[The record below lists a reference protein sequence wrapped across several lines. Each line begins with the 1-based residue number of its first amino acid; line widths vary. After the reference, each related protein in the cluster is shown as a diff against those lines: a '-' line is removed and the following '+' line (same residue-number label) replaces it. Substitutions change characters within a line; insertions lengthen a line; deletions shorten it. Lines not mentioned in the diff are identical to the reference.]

1 MVPAPVLRL
10 SVLRLSVLRRSLL
23 GLWVA
28 STAWAYVPTVTAI
41 LRHMLSGREEQRL
54 SSARVDGTLI
64 LFGGAANEAGAPGEV
79 QSDARISLRLPG
91 RCRLDGSAADG
102 GKLAVV
108 DVNGQQRT
116 EGPAVVAL
124 GRGLSE
130 VCALFG
136 ARSAGDG
143 PAALDAHLKAR
154 GVDVQRTS
162 LARFGGQVAYVV
174 GGTKDT
180 DSQFWVFKD
189 SFLPARMRWTEA
201 GIQWDVRFVDYNSP
215 AGDWFPRV
223 VEVARNG
230 DRQAR
235 FTTLSGDPRAT
246 LPDRLF

>member
-1 MVPAPVLRL
+1 MVPAPVPRLPALRL
-10 SVLRLSVLRRSLL
+10 SLL
-23 GLWVA
+23 GLCAA
-28 STAWAYVPTVTAI
+28 SAAWAYVPTVGAI

-64 LFGGAANEAGAPGEV
+64 LSGGAASEAGAPGEV
-79 QSDARISLRLPG
+79 QNDARISLRLPG
-91 RCRLDGSAADG
+91 RCRLDASAADG
-102 GKLAVV
+102 GKVVVV
-108 DVNGQQRT
+108 DVNGQQRN
-116 EGPAVVAL
+116 EGPAVGAL
-124 GRGLSE
+124 ARGLSE

-143 PAALDAHLKAR
+143 QASLDGHLKAR
-154 GVDVQRTS
+154 GVDTRSTS

-174 GGTKDT
+174 GGTKET
-180 DSQFWVFKD
+180 DPQFWVFKD
-189 SFLPARMRWTEA
+189 SFLPARMRWTEG

-230 DRQAR
+230 ERQAR
-235 FTTLSGDPRAT
+235 FTTLSGDPRAN

>member
-1 MVPAPVLRL
+1 MV
-10 SVLRLSVLRRSLL
+10 
-23 GLWVA
+23 
-28 STAWAYVPTVTAI
+28 
-41 LRHMLSGREEQRL
+41 SGRDEQRL
-54 SSARVDGTLI
+54 SSARVDGTLN
-64 LFGGAANEAGAPGEV
+64 LFGAAANEVGAPGEV

-91 RCRLDGSAADG
+91 RCRLDASAADG
-102 GKLAVV
+102 GKLTVV
-108 DVNGQQRT
+108 DVNGQQRS

-143 PAALDAHLKAR
+143 HAALDAHLKAR
-154 GVDVQRTS
+154 GVDTTRTW

-174 GGTKDT
+174 GGTKET
-180 DSQFWVFKD
+180 DPQFWVFKD
-189 SFLPARMRWTEA
+189 SFLPARMRWSD
-201 GIQWDVRFVDYNSP
+201 GGVQWDIRFVDYNSP

-230 DRQAR
+230 EREAR
-235 FTTLSGDPRAT
+235 FTTLSGDPRAN

>member
-1 MVPAPVLRL
+1 MLPAPVFRLRALRL
-10 SVLRLSVLRRSLL
+10 SLIGLCAASV
-23 GLWVA
+23 
-28 STAWAYVPTVTAI
+28 AWAYVPAVGAI
-41 LRHMLSGREEQRL
+41 FRHMLSGRDEQRL

-64 LFGGAANEAGAPGEV
+64 LFGGAASEVGAPGEV
-79 QSDARISLRLPG
+79 QGDAGISLRLPG
-91 RCRLDGSAADG
+91 RCRLDASSADG
-102 GKLAVV
+102 SKVAVV
-108 DVNGQQRT
+108 DVNGQQRS
-116 EGPAVVAL
+116 EGPTVTAL

-143 PAALDAHLKAR
+143 QSALEAHLKAR
-154 GVDVQRTS
+154 GIDTQRTS

-174 GGTKDT
+174 GAPGET
-180 DSQFWVFKD
+180 DPQFWVFKD
-189 SFLPARMRWTEA
+189 SFLPARMRWTEG
-201 GIQWDVRFVDYNSP
+201 GIHWDVRFVDYNSP

-230 DRQAR
+230 ERQAR